1 MNPGRKMADHPP
13 NAIALGIPTRSW
25 TQTSG
30 TERRSAVRSVALDL
44 GKKIYC
50 CEVKNGKVVE
60 RKTVRELKELL
71 CLLGPDTPPARVA
84 IEACRE
90 AWFVEAEL
98 RHWGKEPVLVDTT
111 RSKQLGIGQ
120 HGRKTDRIDAEVL
133 ARAVERGIVPR
144 AHLLSP
150 HRQQLRYQLGVRRM
164 LVETRAH
171 YITAIRGLAR
181 AHGVKLKA
189 CDSPNFVRRLRESEL
204 GEELR
209 ALVAPMVCILEQLD
223 VQIVQA
229 GSKVEFLSNQEPAIA
244 RLMTVPGVGR
254 LVAAILVSVIDH
266 PWRFGHA
273 HEVESYLGLV
283 PSEDT
288 SGQRRLGG
296 ITKHGNRYLRAMLI
310 QAGWSILRFKDSDD
324 PLVRWGQ
331 AVAARRGKR
340 IAVVGL
346 ARRIAGIAWAVW
358 RDGTVYEPSRMALA
372 NARGVRPQSRELLL
386 QARAIAKSAY
396 DVEQQTWAMNR

>member
-1 MNPGRKMADHPP
+1 M
-13 NAIALGIPTRSW
+13 
-25 TQTSG
+25 
-30 TERRSAVRSVALDL
+30 RSVALDL

-60 RKTVRELKELL
+60 RRTARELKELL
-71 CLLGPDTPPARVA
+71 SFLGPNTPPARVA

-90 AWFVEAEL
+90 AWFVEGEL
-98 RHWGKEPVLVDTT
+98 RSWGKEPVLVDTT

-133 ARAVERGIVPR
+133 ARGLERGLVPE

-181 AHGVKLKA
+181 AHGVRLKA
-189 CDSPNFVRRLRESEL
+189 CHSPTFVRSLRAAEL
-204 GEELR
+204 GEDLREL
-209 ALVAPMVCILEQLD
+209 VTPMACIVEQLD
-223 VQIVQA
+223 IQILQA
-229 GSKVEFLSNQEPAIA
+229 ENKVEFLSNQEPAIA

-254 LVAAILVSVIDH
+254 LVAATLVSVIDH
-266 PWRFGHA
+266 PWRFSHA

-296 ITKHGNRYLRAMLI
+296 ITKHGNRYLRVMLV
-310 QAGWSILRFKDSDD
+310 QAGWSILRFKQSED
-324 PLVRWGQ
+324 PLMRWGQ
-331 AVAARRGKR
+331 AVAARRSKK
-340 IAVVGL
+340 IAVVAL

-358 RDGTVYEPSRMALA
+358 RDGTVYEPSRIGVAS
-372 NARGVRPQSRELLL
+372 ARGIRGQSRQLLL
-386 QARAIAKSAY
+386 QSRAIARSAHE
-396 DVEQQTWAMNR
+396 VAQQTWAINR